1 MIGLLLTG
9 LFFSPLEGTNAYLD
23 PGSGS
28 LILQVILA
36 VFLGGF
42 FIMRSYWKKIKD
54 GVVNLFTGQREEGK
68 EEMDEPE

>member
-1 MIGLLLTG
+1 MNGLLLVG
-9 LFFSPLEGTNAYLD
+9 SLLSPIEGPNAYLD

-42 FIMRSYWKKIKD
+42 FILRSYWKKIKD
-54 GVVNLFTGQREEGK
+54 GVVNLFTGQREEG
-68 EEMDEPE
+68 EENDTE

>member
-1 MIGLLLTG
+1 MNGLLLTG

-36 VFLGGF
+36 VLLGGF
-42 FIMRSYWKKIKD
+42 FIIRSYWKKIKD
-54 GVVNLFTGQREEGK
+54 GVVHLFTGQREEGK
-68 EEMDEPE
+68 EEMDKPE

>member
-1 MIGLLLTG
+1 MNGLLLTG
-9 LFFSPLEGTNAYLD
+9 ILFSPLEGTHAYLD

-42 FIMRSYWKKIKD
+42 FILRSYWKKIKD
-54 GVVNLFTGQREEGK
+54 GVVNLFTGQREEG
-68 EEMDEPE
+68 EENETE

>member
-1 MIGLLLTG
+1 MNGLLLTG
-9 LFFSPLEGTNAYLD
+9 LLFSPLEGTNAYLD

-42 FIMRSYWKKIKD
+42 FILRSYWTKIKD
-54 GVVNLFTGQREEGK
+54 GVVNLFTGQREEG
-68 EEMDEPE
+68 EENGTE